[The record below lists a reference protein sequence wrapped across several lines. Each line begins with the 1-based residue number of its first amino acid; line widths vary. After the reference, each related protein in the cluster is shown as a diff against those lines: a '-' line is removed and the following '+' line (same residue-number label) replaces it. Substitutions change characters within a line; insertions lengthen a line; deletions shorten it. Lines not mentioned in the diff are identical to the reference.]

1 MKITLIQTDI
11 KWADPAANAAHIQQ
25 MMTEAP
31 KSDIYVLPEMW
42 STGFAAPSLAAMRTA
57 SAAAQAGPDG
67 RRSDAGSL

>member
-31 KSDIYVLPEMW
+31 KSDIYVLP
-42 STGFAAPSLAAMRTA
+42 
-57 SAAAQAGPDG
+57 
-67 RRSDAGSL
+67 